1 MSKYNLVIH
10 PDKRLRKIAKA
21 AENFDQ
27 ELKED
32 AEAMF
37 EIMYAKKG
45 IGLAATQIALDKR
58 LIVMDVPLENS
69 EGRIPEEGDPEY
81 KKKKLVLV
89 NPEILE
95 LSQETKIH
103 EEGCLSLPNQ
113 FAAVERPARVKIK
126 FFNLEGQEETLETGG
141 LLAVC
146 IQHEID
152 HLNGILFIDHISRLK
167 RERIEA
173 KLAKELKRKNEE

>member
-1 MSKYNLVIH
+1 MSKYSLVIY
-10 PDKRLRKIAKA
+10 PDKRLKRVAQPVK
-21 AENFDQ
+21 NFDQ

-32 AEAMF
+32 AAAMF

-58 LIVMDVPLENS
+58 LIVMDVPRENA
-69 EGRIPEEGDPEY
+69 EGKIPEEDSPDYVKE
-81 KKKKLVLV
+81 KLVLV

-95 LSQETKIH
+95 FSQECKDH

-113 FAAVERPARVKIK
+113 FATVSRPAKIK
-126 FFNLEGQEETLETGG
+126 VKFFDLEGKEIIKEADG

-152 HLNGILFIDHISRLK
+152 HLNGIVFIEHISRLK
-167 RERIEA
+167 KERIEA
-173 KLAKELKRKNEE
+173 KLAKEMKRKNEE